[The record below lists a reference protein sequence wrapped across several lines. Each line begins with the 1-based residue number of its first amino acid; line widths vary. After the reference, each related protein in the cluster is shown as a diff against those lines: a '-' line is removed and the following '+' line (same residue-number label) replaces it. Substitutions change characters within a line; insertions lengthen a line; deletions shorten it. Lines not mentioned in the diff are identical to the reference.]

1 MTDDTL
7 RSVEIERTGLG
18 GYTVRNTRGGTLHI
32 ASGQD
37 GDAFTPVELLL
48 AAIGGCT
55 GADVDFIVSKRA
67 EPLTFHVAVSGDKVR
82 DGSGGNRMTNLT
94 VEFTVTFPEGAQ
106 GDAAR
111 EMLPRAIAMSH
122 DRLCTVSRT
131 VELGSP
137 VSPVLRT

>member
-32 ASGQD
+32 ASGGD

-67 EPLTFHVAVSGDKVR
+67 EPVTFRVAVSGDKVR
-82 DGSGGNRMTNLT
+82 DATGGNRMTNLT
-94 VEFTVTFPEGAQ
+94 VEFMVTFAEGAQ

-111 EMLPRAIAMSH
+111 EMLPRAVTMSH

-131 VELGSP
+131 VELGTP